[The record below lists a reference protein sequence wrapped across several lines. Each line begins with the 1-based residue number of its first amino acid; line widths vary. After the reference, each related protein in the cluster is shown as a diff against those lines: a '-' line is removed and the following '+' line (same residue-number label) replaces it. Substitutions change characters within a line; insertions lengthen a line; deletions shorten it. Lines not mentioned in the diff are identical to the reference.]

1 MRIYHVFILI
11 FFIIYIFAIISI
23 AVYADDFENGKDE
36 YGGNLYPDNTGPT
49 GEANPYYIN
58 DFNKDITEPASSS
71 VEELSQDKTESTSSP
86 VEEFS
91 QDQMEPTSSPVEE
104 FIKDKME
111 PVKIIQEPV
120 IVDTVAPITPSNTT
134 GFQKVIM
141 GLLGNYS
148 PVVIEYAYT
157 NTNGYISYIR
167 EVQPDYSW
175 MCGAAIFLVVL
186 YSLFRLIGVLIK
198 R

>member
-1 MRIYHVFILI
+1 MKFVKILFCVFCMCCIMATLW
-11 FFIIYIFAIISI
+11 IS
-23 AVYADDFENGKDE
+23 AYATD
-36 YGGNLYPDNTGPT
+36 LYPENTNPT
-49 GEANPYYIN
+49 GSDNPYYS
-58 DFNKDITEPASSS
+58 EPASSPTEDFS
-71 VEELSQDKTESTSSP
+71 LVETEPASSP
-86 VEEFS
+86 VEEFN
-91 QDQMEPTSSPVEE
+91 QDKTEPASSPVEE
-104 FIKDKME
+104 FNQDKTE

-157 NTNGYISYIR
+157 NSSGYISYIR

-186 YSLFRLIGVLIK
+186 YSLFRLIGALIK